1 MKRRESSEKKA
12 RLDDMD
18 AHPYLQQYGSHVNP
32 YSHMGGGGLSS
43 LDSLHSNYMDGGS
56 SLNVKSL
63 GNMSED
69 QYRWYEQFQQMQQI
83 QQHQQFLMQFGASL
97 PGQFNP
103 FAAASSSFLQNINT
117 DHYPA
122 FGGAQMPLPM
132 GNAGLPPSQYGTFP
146 YDSFMSQAQQGLQ
159 YPGSKAAAPYGH
171 ISSRTPE
178 LPQPVGAFG
187 ARGVTPP
194 APLKVPSYNFPG
206 APVGQSLSGPAAAMA
221 GNISRS
227 RPRDM
232 PRDQSTLAAAAQLGQ
247 LMALPTQPLLEPA
260 EPEKEKAIEVNTSAA
275 ATDIVHKTVS
285 PVSSSNPSRRG
296 SLATDD
302 GTKILFDASMPPSYA
317 LPAPMP
323 SSLQARF
330 NQLAAPVAP
339 ASTTSNALE
348 DEEEEEEELDWR
360 DQLYYWTGILY
371 YDPAR
376 AVQVWK
382 GSWVGSYSGK
392 PMSEEFSWSFNHFEY
407 TLDGGRATP
416 MMGPENTL
424 LPQSGPMQGHYL
436 MDNDGSGAL
445 QKYVDTEY
453 IVEFEPLPNL
463 VGGGVSELFAVY
475 GRGDSDFGEFI
486 VTGNYNKRTRI
497 LEMTRQYI
505 AETDARSKMP
515 LAQLKALMRHQR

>member
-12 RLDDMD
+12 RLDDMES
-18 AHPYLQQYGSHVNP
+18 HTYLQQYGGHLGGGAFG
-32 YSHMGGGGLSS
+32 HMGNGLSS
-43 LDSLHSNYMDGGS
+43 LDTLHNNFAEGNG
-56 SLNVKSL
+56 NFNIKSL

-103 FAAASSSFLQNINT
+103 FAAASSSFLQNMNT

-132 GNAGLPPSQYGTFP
+132 GNAGLPPSQYGSFP
-146 YDSFMSQAQQGLQ
+146 YDAFMAQQGLQ
-159 YPGSKAAAPYGH
+159 YPGAKTSPFAHLA
-171 ISSRTPE
+171 SRTPE
-178 LPQPVGAFG
+178 LPQTASASAFG

-194 APLKVPSYNFPG
+194 APLKAPTYAFPG
-206 APVGQSLSGPAAAMA
+206 AQPSAGPAAGA
-221 GNISRS
+221 SRP

-247 LMALPTQPLLEPA
+247 LMALPAQPLLEPA
-260 EPEKEKAIEVNTSAA
+260 DKDKSLEVNTAA
-275 ATDIVHKTVS
+275 ATTTAAVESVHKTVS

-296 SLATDD
+296 SLATND
-302 GTKILFDASMPPSYA
+302 GTKILFDTSKPPAYI
-317 LPAPMP
+317 LPAPAP
-323 SSLQARF
+323 SSLQARL
-330 NQLAAPVAP
+330 NQLAPPAPTAEE
-339 ASTTSNALE
+339 TTLE

-424 LPQSGPMQGHYL
+424 LPQSGPMQGYYL

-453 IVEFEPLPNL
+453 TVEFEQLPNL

-515 LAQLKALMRHQR
+515 LPQLKALMRHQR